1 MEGYI
6 RNLNT
11 EKLWMCRPFY
21 VSNTGTYYYGDWM
34 GIDPTNTS
42 YFEATV
48 HTYAKVSVEGNSVVL
63 NGYVQN
69 GTDKIEVQG
78 FTYWLVAPTA
88 GMTGA
93 TRIPAGAQTIVASG
107 KVMKADL
114 ANLEYNSTYAFVAFA
129 TTSEGETFYGEE
141 QTFTT
146 GEQPTG
152 IGDLTPDPSPKGE
165 RSEYASNRGIYTLQG
180 VKVTDDIDRL
190 RELPRGLYIVNGKK
204 VAVK

>member
-1 MEGYI
+1 
-6 RNLNT
+6 
-11 EKLWMCRPFY
+11 
-21 VSNTGTYYYGDWM
+21 
-34 GIDPTNTS
+34 
-42 YFEATV
+42 
-48 HTYAKVSVEGNSVVL
+48 
-63 NGYVQN
+63 
-69 GTDKIEVQG
+69 
-78 FTYWLVAPTA
+78 
-88 GMTGA
+88 MTGA

-152 IGDLTPDPSPKGE
+152 IRDLTPDPSPKGE
-165 RSEYASNRGIYTLQG
+165 GNEYASNRGIYTLQG